1 MAKCKVVHCQKSY
14 MGHVLKICAI
24 CWDNFEVC
32 PDCLIRYE
40 KIVCPDCIA
49 EGMRDDSVDQLA
61 VVVGKYSLKQAIME
75 RAQSP
80 LEEGE

>member
-14 MGHVLKICAI
+14 LGHVSKICAI

-40 KIVCPDCIA
+40 KLVCPDCIA
-49 EGMRDDSVDQLA
+49 QGLKDDAIDRLSA
-61 VVVGKYSLKQAIME
+61 AVGKYSQREVI
-75 RAQSP
+75 QSRS
-80 LEEGE
+80 EEE